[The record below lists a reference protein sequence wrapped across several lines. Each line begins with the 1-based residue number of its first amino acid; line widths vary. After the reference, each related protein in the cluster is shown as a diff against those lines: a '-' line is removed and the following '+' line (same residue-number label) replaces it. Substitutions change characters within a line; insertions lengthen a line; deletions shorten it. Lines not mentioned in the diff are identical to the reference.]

1 LRLRIVGHAPLLL
14 LLILPVFPAV
24 PVLPALSA
32 QTRVSGQVI
41 TADSTPVR
49 GARVVLHRVGQQTQG
64 PIDSTRADGRGRFS
78 FVFRPD
84 TNAFYLLSSNRAG
97 IEYFS
102 PPVPT
107 NPARPDTGMRIVVYD
122 TSSTAPV
129 TLEARHLVL
138 ARPGDDGSRSVLDL
152 VMLRNSSRLT
162 RIAPDTLH
170 PSWSAALPRGTTG
183 LQVSEGDV
191 SPDAVTR
198 RGDSLIITAP
208 IAPGGKQLA
217 IQYQVPPGRRVVE
230 LPVGQPGVSINVLA
244 EERDVRVTGAGLA
257 LADSQVIE
265 GRSFR
270 RWTGVVP
277 ASGDIRLI
285 LPGTGAA
292 PPWLLASLVAAL
304 GVALAVSG
312 WYLLARSAGRRTQ
325 MRPDDLLDTIAALDA
340 RYLGRENETPAQE
353 WSSYQHERARLK
365 AQLESSLAA
374 GEWSR

>member
-1 LRLRIVGHAPLLL
+1 
-14 LLILPVFPAV
+14 
-24 PVLPALSA
+24 
-32 QTRVSGQVI
+32 
-41 TADSTPVR
+41 
-49 GARVVLHRVGQQTQG
+49 
-64 PIDSTRADGRGRFS
+64 
-78 FVFRPD
+78 
-84 TNAFYLLSSNRAG
+84 
-97 IEYFS
+97 
-102 PPVPT
+102 
-107 NPARPDTGMRIVVYD
+107 MRIVVYD

-170 PSWSAALPRGTTG
+170 PSWSAPLPRGTTG

-230 LPVGQPGVSINVLA
+230 LPVGQPGVSMNVLA
-244 EERDVRVTGAGLA
+244 EERDVRVSGAGLA

-265 GRSFR
+265 GRSFQ

-277 ASGDIRLI
+277 ASGDIRLV

-292 PPWLLASLVAAL
+292 PPWLLASLVAGL

-312 WYLLARSAGRRTQ
+312 WYLVARSVGSRTQ

-340 RYLGRENETPAQE
+340 KYLGRESETPAQE
-353 WSSYQHERARLK
+353 WSSYQHARARLK